1 MQQLE
6 PQIALGPSGGG
17 NPPSLQDNSRQRG
30 QSNQGDSSRAMAR
43 GGKSGAQGAQEYDGV
58 TAVGRHYGGAAGGH
72 AGTGAKIVNSRG
84 DQQ

>member
-1 MQQLE
+1 
-6 PQIALGPSGGG
+6 
-17 NPPSLQDNSRQRG
+17 
-30 QSNQGDSSRAMAR
+30 MAR